1 MVFYTLDAITRNF
14 LLRKGYPLHFYLQG
28 LVYGGGCLRILTL
41 DDLKVI
47 NSKVLPVDQTTN
59 EVTLPTDF
67 VKEVEIG
74 IEQGQRIRPL
84 VEQNSLNPVQAYT
97 STFEETMYQT
107 RQTDQANNLLYY
119 GYLLPLL
126 WNTITWN
133 DYGENIGRLYGW
145 ANGSANDTFTVVKE
159 QNIIKINEDMNI
171 DKIVLRYVSDG
182 QNADA
187 ATQIPSEAYDT
198 IMKYIGWQ
206 FIEHS
211 RTYGEGEKQRAEQQY
226 LMERG
231 VLRARM
237 NDLTT
242 DRVMRSFQKGYM
254 GAARS

>member
-1 MVFYTLDAITRNF
+1 MVFYTLDAINRNY

-28 LVYGGGCLRILTL
+28 LVYLGAGLRELVL
-41 DDLKVI
+41 DDLRVI
-47 NSKVLPVDQTTN
+47 NVKVLPVDQTTN
-59 EVTLPTDF
+59 EVILPTDF

-84 VEQNSLNPVQAYT
+84 VEQRSLNPVQAYT

-133 DYGENIGRLYGW
+133 EYGENIGRLFGW
-145 ANGSANDTFTVVKE
+145 GQGSQNDTFTVVKE

-171 DKIVLRYVSDG
+171 DKIVLRYISDG

-187 ATQIPSEAYDT
+187 ATQIPAEAYDT
-198 IMKYIGWQ
+198 LNKYEAWQ
-206 FIEHS
+206 FKENS
-211 RTYGEGEKQRAEQQY
+211 RTYSEAEKARSEQSY
-226 LMERG
+226 
-231 VLRARM
+231 LRARGILRGRM

-242 DRVMRSFQKGYM
+242 DKVLRLFQKNYM
-254 GAARS
+254 AAARS